1 MSFSDTLHA
10 HVRLATLRLLE
21 QSPGYAANSS
31 IITTS
36 VNELGLRV
44 SRDFVATELAWLD
57 EQGLIKLDRVP
68 TSTKDILVAV
78 LKERGM
84 DVALGLATVPG
95 VKRPSP
101 V

>member
-1 MSFSDTLHA
+1 MTVSDTLLA

-31 IITTS
+31 VITTS
-36 VNELGLRV
+36 VKEMGLRV
-44 SRDFVATELAWLD
+44 PRAFVETEMAWLD
-57 EQGLIKLDRVP
+57 EQGLIKLDRVSA
-68 TSTKDILVAV
+68 STKEILVAV
-78 LKERGM
+78 LTERGM
-84 DVALGLATVPG
+84 DVALGLSTVPG